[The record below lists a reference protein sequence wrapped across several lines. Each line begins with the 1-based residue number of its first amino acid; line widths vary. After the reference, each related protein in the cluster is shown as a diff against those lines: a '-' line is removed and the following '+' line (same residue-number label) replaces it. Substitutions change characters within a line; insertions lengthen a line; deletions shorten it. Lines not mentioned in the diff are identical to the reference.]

1 MTDSFSRPFRPI
13 EMSPSTLESFQ
24 LADMASQLKLE
35 TPFTQSGRN
44 SLSLVRGDDFTM
56 VLAVLRKG
64 TKMREHKAPGAATV
78 VLLEGAI
85 DFEDPG
91 AGKMLRLHP
100 KDSVVFS
107 ADLVHSLVALEDSA
121 YLIVIGG
128 RLDSD

>member
-1 MTDSFSRPFRPI
+1 MTDSFSRPFRPVKM
-13 EMSPSTLESFQ
+13 EPSTLESFK
-24 LADMASQLKLE
+24 LADMASQLKSE
-35 TPFTQSGRN
+35 DPFIKSGRN
-44 SLSLVRGDDFTM
+44 SLSLVRSDDFTM

-64 TKMREHKAPGAATV
+64 TTMREHKAPGSATV

-91 AGKMLRLHP
+91 AKTTLRLHP